1 MIVEAEYSGAFKFTV
16 LSDLC
21 LFEAFH
27 NKKSINTVKN
37 ECLIFCLIFLW
48 DQDSVFE

>member
-1 MIVEAEYSGAFKFTV
+1 MIVKAEYSGAFKFTV

-27 NKKSINTVKN
+27 NKNLLTLPRMGV
-37 ECLIFCLIFLW
+37 
-48 DQDSVFE
+48 